1 MNAKFLNI
9 LMCIFLW
16 ILTVSLEVIVV
27 SIVFHSN
34 QYSIRI
40 LFLALP
46 MHCAASIL
54 SFLVFRVYSLK
65 GHNDLKFYS
74 YLCGLMTL
82 FLSLIGIVGI
92 TISFL
97 LVKLLLK
104 KKGHFTTSIDPL
116 VNIDE
121 EESLLFEDIT
131 DTNTLLKEETN
142 IEPIM
147 DIINGDDPALK
158 RGAINLLKEIGSKE
172 AIHLLK
178 KCISDS
184 NEEVRFYT
192 STALK
197 RLNDSYIQQ
206 IKMAKERKEGEKP
219 SASNYQKLGEV
230 YKKYAESGLCDQYAM
245 DYYLGLAKNAFIE
258 TLSLDPD
265 NIEITI
271 SVGYVCMEMK
281 EYEEA
286 EKYFKK
292 ATSIK
297 PDHGD
302 ALLWLCQLY
311 YEKWDLKALVENL
324 QGMTPIGLSE
334 VKDQDNMMLF
344 NFWNKQDRAYSNG

>member
-1 MNAKFLNI
+1 MKIGFFKI
-9 LMCIFLW
+9 LLCIFLW
-16 ILTVSLEVIVV
+16 LLAVSFEITMVGI
-27 SIVFHSN
+27 IFYSN

-40 LFLALP
+40 LFLTIF

-54 SFLVFRVYSLK
+54 SYLVFRIYSSK
-65 GHNDLKFYS
+65 GRNDLKFYS

-82 FLSLIGIVGI
+82 FLSLIGIMGI

-97 LVKLLLK
+97 LVKFILK

-116 VNIDE
+116 ENIDE
-121 EESLLFEDIT
+121 ESPLLENIT
-131 DTNTLLKEETN
+131 DANTLLKEETN

-147 DIINGDDPALK
+147 DILNGDDPALK
-158 RGAINLLKEIGSKE
+158 RGAINLLRQMGSKE

-178 KCISDS
+178 KSISDS

-192 STALK
+192 SAALK
-197 RLNDSYIQQ
+197 KLNDAYIQQ
-206 IKMAKERKEGEKP
+206 MKKAKEKTEVENP
-219 SASNYQKLGEV
+219 SAFHFQKLGEV
-230 YKKYAESGLCDQYAM
+230 CKKYAESGLCDQSAR
-245 DYYLGLAKNAFIE
+245 DYYLGLAKKSFIE
-258 TLSLDPD
+258 TLSLDPE
-265 NIEITI
+265 NIEITA
-271 SVGYVCMEMK
+271 SLGYVCMEMK

-297 PDHGD
+297 PDHAD

-324 QGMTPIGLSE
+324 QGMNPIYHSE
-334 VKDQDNMMLF
+334 TKDPNRMLL
-344 NFWNKQDRAYSNG
+344 NFWTKQDKAYSDG

>member
-1 MNAKFLNI
+1 MRIKFPNI

-16 ILTVSLEVIVV
+16 ILAVSFEVIVV
-27 SIVFHSN
+27 GIISHSN
-34 QYSIRI
+34 QYSIMI

-46 MHCAASIL
+46 IHCAASIL
-54 SFLVFRVYSLK
+54 SFLVFWIYSSEKHNELK
-65 GHNDLKFYS
+65 LYS

-82 FLSLIGIVGI
+82 FLPLIGILGI

-97 LVKLLLK
+97 FVKFILK
-104 KKGHFTTSIDPL
+104 KKGYFTTSDDPL
-116 VNIDE
+116 ENIDE
-121 EESLLFEDIT
+121 QSLLFENIT
-131 DTNTLLKEETN
+131 DTNTLLKEDMN
-142 IEPIM
+142 IEPIL
-147 DIINGDDPALK
+147 DIINGDDTALK
-158 RGAINLLKEIGSKE
+158 RGAINLLREMGSKE

-184 NEEVRFYT
+184 NDEVRFYA

-197 RLNDSYIQQ
+197 RLNDSYTLQ
-206 IKMAKERKEGEKP
+206 IKKAKEKTEGEKP
-219 SASNYQKLGEV
+219 SASDYQKVGEA
-230 YKKYAESGLCDQYAM
+230 YKKYIESGLCDQSAR
-245 DYYLGLAKNAFIE
+245 DYYLGLAKNAFIKA
-258 TLSLDPD
+258 LSLDPE
-265 NIEITI
+265 NIEITTGL
-271 SVGYVCMEMK
+271 GYVCMEMK

-324 QGMTPIGLSE
+324 QGMPPIDLSE
-334 VKDQDNMMLF
+334 VKDQDNKMLL
-344 NFWNKQDRAYSNG
+344 NFWTRPDKVFSDG